1 MSGFEVAGIVLG
13 SIPLLISALEHYGDG
28 VRTIQK
34 WRKYESELR
43 SVVRNLKTERVKLL
57 NVCEKLLDGLVPAS
71 MVDTMVE
78 DPFGGLWQEQEIK
91 RKIRVRLWRS
101 WDAFEDTANAM
112 KAAIDEAMEKLDAGS
127 KGKQTEG
134 SSVMRELKRV
144 TFTLK
149 RSAYT
154 ELLSTV
160 RDGVSNLE
168 SLTNMSIDLEPKRRA
183 RSDVRFLSILRGLSA
198 SLYRA
203 VSSSLACACKHKVL
217 MRLSTWSADITP
229 EHDEEDIIQDLKF
242 RLALSSESGRSAAPN
257 NPQEQS
263 TETSLSSQTIS
274 WEEILLQ
281 ANTAPQRHAATDGS
295 AALSRAIAGCAP
307 VRPATKRL
315 KSVSFASFKSTTV
328 TAATKSS
335 TLVSAAQ
342 RNKSV
347 QQQAGEAPL
356 ISNLMSKMT
365 IEVASVALSSVG
377 SGLDL
382 CGQLRKVSALG
393 AQRSQEEKMDC
404 YGVVFDPD
412 AGSKSETR
420 RSYSVY
426 PVPKLM
432 AEPSSSWRVVSL
444 REVLEG
450 KDGLPPLGY
459 RNRLQ
464 LAVFVAKSVLQF
476 YKTAWLP
483 ETPSSR
489 NVFFIIQNLKKEGRD
504 SSLSSSYYEH
514 AFVMAG
520 SGGTSGKNE
529 QSGFML
535 LIRNPTLLAL
545 GVLLIELEKNKTL
558 DSMRLPEEVF
568 GGGENK
574 TGGAG
579 NLVSD
584 YMTAQRLLK
593 EVEQTRSNYGS
604 AVRRCLDCEF
614 RTVGGSG
621 ADIGKLDL
629 ESEDLRQEVYA
640 GVVALLEEDLG
651 RI

>member
-78 DPFGGLWQEQEIK
+78 DPFGELWQEQEIK

-101 WDAFEDTANAM
+101 WDAFEDMVNAM

-134 SSVMRELKRV
+134 SSVMREFKRV

-154 ELLSTV
+154 ELLSTI
-160 RDGVSNLE
+160 RDGVSSLE
-168 SLTNMSIDLEPKRRA
+168 SLTIMSIDLEPKRRA
-183 RSDVRFLSILRGLSA
+183 RSDVRFLSILRGLSS

-257 NPQEQS
+257 NSQQQS
-263 TETSLSSQTIS
+263 TENSQSIS

-281 ANTAPQRHAATDGS
+281 ANTAPQRHAATDRS

-307 VRPATKRL
+307 VRPTTKRL

-335 TLVSAAQ
+335 TLVSTAQ

-347 QQQAGEAPL
+347 QQQAEEAPL
-356 ISNLMSKMT
+356 ISNLMSKMA
-365 IEVASVALSSVG
+365 IEVTSVALSSVG
-377 SGLDL
+377 SSLDL
-382 CGQLRKVSALG
+382 CGQLRKVSTHR
-393 AQRSQEEKMDC
+393 AQSQQEKVDC
-404 YGVVFDPD
+404 YGVVFDPE

-420 RSYSVY
+420 SYTVY

-450 KDGLPPLGY
+450 KDGLPLLGY

-464 LAVFVAKSVLQF
+464 LAVFIAKSVLQL

-483 ETPSSR
+483 ETPSSG
-489 NVFFIIQNLKKEGRD
+489 NVFVIIQNSKKDGRD
-504 SSLSSSYYEH
+504 SSSLSSSYYEH

-520 SGGTSGKNE
+520 SSNGTSSKNE
-529 QSGFML
+529 QSGFTP

-574 TGGAG
+574 TGGAR
-579 NLVSD
+579 NLLSD

-604 AVRRCLDCEF
+604 AVRRCLDCDF
-614 RTVGGSG
+614 RTVGG
-621 ADIGKLDL
+621 ADIGRLDL

>member
-78 DPFGGLWQEQEIK
+78 DPFGELWQEQEIK
-91 RKIRVRLWRS
+91 RKIGS
-101 WDAFEDTANAM
+101 
-112 KAAIDEAMEKLDAGS
+112 AAIDEAMEKLN
-127 KGKQTEG
+127 TEG

-144 TFTLK
+144 TFMFK
-149 RSAYT
+149 RPAYT
-154 ELLSTV
+154 ELLSTI
-160 RDGVSNLE
+160 RDGVSSLE
-168 SLTNMSIDLEPKRRA
+168 SLTIMSIDLEPKRRA
-183 RSDVRFLSILRGLSA
+183 RSDVRFLSILRGLSS

-263 TETSLSSQTIS
+263 TENSQTIS

-281 ANTAPQRHAATDGS
+281 ANTVPQRHAATDSS

-328 TAATKSS
+328 TTATKSS
-335 TLVSAAQ
+335 TLVSTAQ
-342 RNKSV
+342 RNKSA
-347 QQQAGEAPL
+347 QQQAEEAPL

-365 IEVASVALSSVG
+365 IEVTSLALSSVD

-382 CGQLRKVSALG
+382 CGQLRKALG
-393 AQRSQEEKMDC
+393 AQSQQEKVDC

-420 RSYSVY
+420 RSYTVY

-464 LAVFVAKSVLQF
+464 LAVFIARSVLQL

-489 NVFFIIQNLKKEGRD
+489 NVFFVIQNLKKDGRD
-504 SSLSSSYYEH
+504 SFLSSSYYVH

-520 SGGTSGKNE
+520 SSGGTSGKNE
-529 QSGFML
+529 QSGFMP

-574 TGGAG
+574 TGGGAR

-614 RTVGGSG
+614 RTGGG
-621 ADIGKLDL
+621 TGTEFGKLDL